1 MEFHHI
7 PVLLEEVLEALQPRP
22 DGLYLDGTV
31 GGGGHSAAILE
42 KTAGQGRLIG
52 LDQDPRALAA
62 ARIKL
67 EKFADQVTLVR
78 SNFRQLGSVVEE
90 LGQKGKIDGILL
102 DIGVSSHQLDEA
114 ERGFTYRA
122 EAPLDMR
129 MNPDGAVTA
138 AQILNEYPEGEIFRI
153 LWEYGE
159 ERWSKRIAQF
169 IVNRRTEQPLA
180 STTDLVDVIRA
191 AIPAAARQ
199 EGGHPAKRTFQ
210 ALRIA
215 VNDELGA
222 LQEALPAAL
231 DALAPSGRLAVISF
245 HSLEDRIVKNFFAEQ
260 AKGCTCPPDMPV
272 CGCGKKARLKIIT
285 RKPITGSEEELK
297 INPRSQSAKLR
308 VAQKI

>member
-7 PVLLEEVLEALQPRP
+7 PVLLEEVLEGLQPRP

-62 ARIKL
+62 ARKKL
-67 EKFADQVTLVR
+67 EKFADRVTLVR
-78 SNFRQLGSVVEE
+78 SNFRRLGSVVEE
-90 LGQKGKIDGILL
+90 LGQAGKVDGILL

-138 AQILNEYPEGEIFRI
+138 AQILNEYPEGEISRI

-169 IVNRRTEQPLA
+169 IVNRRAEQPLV
-180 STTDLVDVIRA
+180 STVDLVDVIRA

-231 DALAPSGRLAVISF
+231 DALAPGGRLAVISF
-245 HSLEDRIVKNFFAEQ
+245 HSLEDRIVKNFFSEQ
-260 AKGCTCPPDMPV
+260 AKSCTCPPDMPI

-285 RKPITGSEEELK
+285 RKPVTGSEEEIK
-297 INPRSQSAKLR
+297 TNPRSQSAKLR